1 MNMSL
6 PERSLPLNSAARVV
20 PAWSDVLALIST
32 TSPWCPAAVT
42 AADLAHKQGSALTGC
57 YVEPHLRSLTGAD
70 AEQPEF
76 TLLGERMS
84 PCADSKAGPEFRAF
98 ATRHGIRRTRWTL
111 ATSGIAQT
119 LRQLMPWHDLVVM
132 ERDLAGEDNVVN
144 VLGEALLACKAPCLL
159 LPPGRTALHTFP
171 RVAVA
176 WDGGVEAARS
186 LHAALPLLRAATT
199 VVLLDGRSRQVDE
212 HGPSSFDP
220 CDYLADHDIRVR
232 HQRIHADFQ
241 AAGGAILENARLHEA
256 NVVVM
261 GAYGHSTLRERVV
274 SGATRYMLQ
283 HADLP
288 LFMLH

>member
-1 MNMSL
+1 
-6 PERSLPLNSAARVV
+6 LNPVTRVV
-20 PAWSDVLALIST
+20 PAWSDVLALVSSA
-32 TSPWCPAAVT
+32 SPWCPAALT
-42 AADLAHKQGSALTGC
+42 AADLARKQGSALTGC
-57 YVEPHLRSLTGAD
+57 YIDPLLRSLTGAD

-76 TLLGERMS
+76 TLLSERPG
-84 PCADSKAGPEFRAF
+84 PCADSKAGPEFRAL
-98 ATRHGIRRTRWTL
+98 AARHGIRRTRWVL

-119 LRQLMPWHDLVVM
+119 LRQLMPWHDLVVL
-132 ERDLAGEDNVVN
+132 ERDLAGQDNVVS

-176 WDGGVEAARS
+176 WDGSVQAARS
-186 LHAALPLLRAATT
+186 LHASLPLLRAAAT
-199 VVLLDGRSRQVDE
+199 VVLLDGMPRQVDE
-212 HGPSSFDP
+212 HATPNFDP
-220 CDYLADHDIRVR
+220 CDYLSDHDIRVR

-256 NVVVM
+256 DVVVM

-274 SGATRYMLQ
+274 SGATRYMLR
-283 HADLP
+283 HAELP